1 MKSVFFII
9 SFVVGAGSF
18 TLQAQP
24 AERQQKKPR
33 LVIGIV
39 VDQMRQEY
47 LFRYFNKYG
56 AGGFKKL
63 MSDGFMLENAH
74 YNYAPT
80 VTGPGHASIYTGT
93 TPAIHGIIS
102 NEWYDKNLKK
112 EVNCVNDPQQLTVGS
127 KGEPRVSASP
137 WRMLSTTI
145 TDELKIST
153 QQRSKVV
160 GVSFKDRGAILPAGH
175 NPDGAYW
182 YDGKTGK
189 FITSTYYAK
198 SLPPWVDKFNEQ
210 NLADKYLSQPWTTL
224 LPIDQ
229 YTESGP
235 DDSPY
240 ESKPVGKD
248 KPVFP
253 YDLKTLRKTNGD
265 FDLLYNTPFA
275 DDYLTEMAK
284 AAIAGEKLGEDAVTD
299 FLAVSYSAPDAIG
312 HAVGPNAIELEDT
325 YLRLDKN
332 IEDLLNYLDK
342 TVGTGNYSVFLSS
355 DHGVGDVAQFL
366 KDNKIPAGYFNY
378 GTLKTK
384 LNEFLQQY
392 FPGRDEVVEAID
404 GDQIFLNQN
413 NFQRDPK
420 SAGVEFLVATE
431 LIVKYLMAQEGV
443 ANAYTENL
451 IRQSSFT
458 EGGIKGMIT
467 RGFHPS
473 RSGDVVLVLEPG
485 WYGGGRIQGTTHGSP
500 YSYDTHVPVI
510 FYGAGIKKGS
520 TARYCT
526 VTDIAPTISLLL
538 NIKLPNAATGQPV
551 YELFENK

>member
-1 MKSVFFII
+1 MRILFFIS
-9 SFVVGAGSF
+9 SFVVGTCSF
-18 TLQAQP
+18 TLAQP
-24 AERQQKKPR
+24 AERQQMKPR
-33 LVIGIV
+33 LVVGIT
-39 VDQMRQEY
+39 VDQMREEY
-47 LFRYFNKYG
+47 LFRYFSKYG

-63 MSDGFMLENAH
+63 MTDGFVLENAH
-74 YNYAPT
+74 YNYTPT

-112 EVNCVNDPQQLTVGS
+112 EVNCVNDPQHQTVGT

-137 WRMLSTTI
+137 WRMLSTTV

-153 QQRSKVV
+153 QGRSKVI

-182 YDGKTGK
+182 YDGKSGK

-198 SLPPWVDKFNEQ
+198 TLPAWVNKFNDQ
-210 NLADKYLSQPWTTL
+210 NLADKYLSQSWTTL

-235 DDSPY
+235 DDTPY
-240 ESKPVGKD
+240 ESKPAGKD

-253 YDLKTLRKTNGD
+253 YDLKALRKTNGD

-284 AAIAGEKLGEDAVTD
+284 AAIAGEKLGEDAITD
-299 FLAVSYSAPDAIG
+299 FLAISYSAPDAIG

-325 YLRLDKN
+325 YLRLDRN
-332 IEDLLNYLDK
+332 IEDLLKYLDQ
-342 TVGTGNYSVFLSS
+342 TVGTGNYTLFLSA
-355 DHGVGDVAQFL
+355 DHGVADVAQYL
-366 KDNKIPAGYFNY
+366 KDNRIPAGYFNY
-378 GTLKTK
+378 STLKTR

-404 GDQIFLNQN
+404 GEQIFLNQN

-451 IRQSSFT
+451 IRESSFT

-473 RSGDVVLVLEPG
+473 RSGDVVVVLEPG
-485 WYGGGRIQGTTHGSP
+485 WYGAGRTQGTTHGSP
-500 YSYDTHVPVI
+500 YSYDTHVPVL
-510 FYGAGIKKGS
+510 FYGAGIRKGS

-526 VTDIAPTISLLL
+526 VTDIAPTVSLLL
-538 NIKLPNAATGQPV
+538 NIKFPNGTSGQPV
-551 YELFENK
+551 YEIFENK